1 MVFKSG
7 QFGDA
12 WSAVVSKGSQYE
24 FNENVWG
31 AMTRRYLIPIQELSA
46 EQFQLIVDDTA
57 QFVKKGK
64 VVTTFTPAVMEDD
77 AYEELFSFR

>member
-12 WSAVVSKGSQYE
+12 WSAVISKGSQYE

-31 AMTRRYLIPIQELSA
+31 AMTRRYLIPIQQLSA
-46 EQFQLIVDDTA
+46 EQFQLIMDDTA
-57 QFVKKGK
+57 QFMKKGK
-64 VVTTFTPAVMEDD
+64 AVTTFTPAVMEDD
-77 AYEELFSFR
+77 VYEELFSFC